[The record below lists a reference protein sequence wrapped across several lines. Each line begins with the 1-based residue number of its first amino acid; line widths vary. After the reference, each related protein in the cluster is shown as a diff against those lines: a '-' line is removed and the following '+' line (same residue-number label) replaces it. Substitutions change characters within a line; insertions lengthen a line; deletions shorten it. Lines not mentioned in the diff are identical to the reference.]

1 MVTEKQ
7 YYEDTIANMKDLF
20 AYQNTVSQRICD
32 LEQRVAIDETSI
44 AKNFELME
52 VQNSW
57 QNKFFDEKFR
67 YADLLEQCR
76 INEATCKCIKGEV
89 YASPSNLAD
98 PYVGRQMVI
107 GSYALPICGE
117 YNAYNTGYGCGY
129 NAYNGYNY
137 GCGCGL

>member
-1 MVTEKQ
+1 
-7 YYEDTIANMKDLF
+7 MKDLF
-20 AYQNTVSQRICD
+20 AYENAVSQRICD

-44 AKNFELME
+44 AKNFEFME
-52 VQNSW
+52 AQNTW

-107 GSYALPICGE
+107 GSYALPLWGECGYSYNG
-117 YNAYNTGYGCGY
+117 YNAC

-137 GCGCGL
+137 GCGCGCNL

>member
-76 INEATCKCIKGEV
+76 INEATCKCIKGNKNLLKMAAQALNRTESTN
-89 YASPSNLAD
+89 SPCLFGNK
-98 PYVGRQMVI
+98 
-107 GSYALPICGE
+107 
-117 YNAYNTGYGCGY
+117 
-129 NAYNGYNY
+129 
-137 GCGCGL
+137 